1 MREEANL
8 NLLVPNSSLIV
19 YNSLV
24 LYVGV
29 MVGNFFSL
37 DIFFRLRRSILVNF
51 QYFSARGGK
60 DIMNHPVPEG
70 ELFTD
75 RETWRHLYCMRVV
88 GVGSFCFMNL
98 FRWRRNFLINFLN
111 YDCLFSFSHP

>member
-1 MREEANL
+1 MREEVNL

-60 DIMNHPVPEG
+60 DII
-70 ELFTD
+70 LCL
-75 RETWRHLYCMRVV
+75 RESSSLT
-88 GVGSFCFMNL
+88 G
-98 FRWRRNFLINFLN
+98 RRG
-111 YDCLFSFSHP
+111 DTSTV